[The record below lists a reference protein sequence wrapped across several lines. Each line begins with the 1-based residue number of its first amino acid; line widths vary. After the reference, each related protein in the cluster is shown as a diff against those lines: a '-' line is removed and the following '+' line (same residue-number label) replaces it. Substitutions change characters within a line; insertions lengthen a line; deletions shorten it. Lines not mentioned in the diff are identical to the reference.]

1 MNIDFTKGDGLV
13 PVVVQ
18 HYTTGEVL
26 MVGYGNAES
35 MARCEATGELWLYSR
50 SRQQLWHKGE
60 TSGHTQR
67 IVSMTPDCDQDAV
80 LVRVAPN
87 GPMCHTGA
95 RSCFAADGATLRA
108 LSDVIELRKRQ
119 PQPGSYTNQLLAHE
133 NLRLKKLG
141 EEAVEL
147 ATACKDGGAQRIAQ
161 EAADLIYHTL
171 VACAAQEVR
180 LEDVLLQL
188 ETRRA
193 KRRDRDAA
201 E

>member
-1 MNIDFTKGDGLV
+1 MNIDFEKGGGLV

-26 MVGYGNAES
+26 MVGYGNSES
-35 MARCEATGELWLYSR
+35 MARCAETGELWLYSR

-67 IVSMTPDCDQDAV
+67 IVSITADCDRDAV

-95 RSCFAADGATLRA
+95 RSCFADDGVTLRA
-108 LSDVIELRKRQ
+108 LSDVIEQRRQQ
-119 PQPGSYTNQLLAHE
+119 PQENSYTNQLLANE

-147 ATACKDGGAQRIAQ
+147 ATACKDRDANRIAE
-161 EAADLIYHTL
+161 EAADLLYHTL
-171 VACAAQEVR
+171 VACAAQDVG
-180 LEDVLLQL
+180 LEAVLLKL

-193 KRRDRDAA
+193 TRRDRDVA

>member
-1 MNIDFTKGDGLV
+1 MKIDFAKGDGLV

-18 HYTTGEVL
+18 HFTTGEVL

-35 MARCEATGELWLYSR
+35 LARCEETGELWLFSR

-67 IVSMTPDCDQDAV
+67 IVSMTADCDRDAV

-87 GPMCHTGA
+87 GPMCHTGE
-95 RSCFAADGATLRA
+95 RSCFVGEGATLRA
-108 LSDVIELRKRQ
+108 LSDVIAHRKLQ
-119 PQPGSYTNQLLAHE
+119 PHAGSYTQQLLSNE

-141 EEAVEL
+141 EEVVEL
-147 ATACKDGGAQRIAQ
+147 AVACKDGAAERIAE

-171 VACAAQEVR
+171 VACAAQ
-180 LEDVLLQL
+180 DVLLEAVLLKL
-188 ETRRA
+188 EARRA